1 MIIPAIICIV
11 GLVVDGFVIK
21 IFDDDIKSS
30 RYGKQIVN
38 TVTILLLVVLL
49 YCLLRLILG
58 G

>member
-1 MIIPAIICIV
+1 MIFPAIICIL
-11 GLVVDGFVIK
+11 GLLVDGFVIK
-21 IFDDDIKSS
+21 VFDEDIKSS

-38 TVTILLLVVLL
+38 TVTILLLVILL

>member
-1 MIIPAIICIV
+1 MIVPAIICIL
-11 GLVVDGFVIK
+11 GLLVDGFVIK
-21 IFDDDIKSS
+21 VFDEDIKTS

-38 TVTILLLVVLL
+38 TVTILLLVILL

>member
-1 MIIPAIICIV
+1 MIFPAIACIL
-11 GLVVDGFVIK
+11 GLLVDGVVIK
-21 IFDDDIKSS
+21 VFDEDIRSA

-38 TVTILLLVVLL
+38 TVTILLFILLL

>member
-1 MIIPAIICIV
+1 MIFPAIICIL
-11 GLVVDGFVIK
+11 GLLVDGFVIK
-21 IFDDDIKSS
+21 VFDDDIKSS

-38 TVTILLLVVLL
+38 TVTILLLAVLL